1 MPRPVSNVVLVLDPD
16 RVEHLRETLE
26 TWGLEFEDRPH
37 AHFLARDEDA
47 TIVAYE
53 SGKLVVGGRE
63 AQRMARHLAAR
74 DDLGVSRP
82 SSSPE
87 PDRVGA
93 TSFRPRI
100 GTDEA
105 GKGDYFG
112 PLVVAGVRLE
122 DEDAEDALGR
132 FGGAE
137 SKNLPDTEARAM
149 ATAIKDEVPTE
160 VVRLD
165 PPKYNDLYDRIGGQN
180 RLLAWA
186 HARCF
191 EDLLEGGDVD
201 LLVTDQFASESV
213 LESALMERG
222 SQVELAQEPRGERDA
237 AIAAASVLARAEFLR
252 GLAELEAEWDADL
265 PTGAGEDVDAAGRA
279 LVEEHGDEALPEVAK
294 VHFRTTDRVLG

>member
-1 MPRPVSNVVLVLDPD
+1 MSNVVLVLDPGKVD
-16 RVEHLRETLE
+16 HLRDTLE

-53 SGKLVVGGRE
+53 SGKLVVGGQE
-63 AQRMARHLAAR
+63 AERMARHLTAR
-74 DDLGVSRP
+74 DDLGVSPRP
-82 SSSPE
+82 SPE
-87 PDRVGA
+87 DPSWMEAVGFQA
-93 TSFRPRI
+93 RI

-122 DEDAEDALGR
+122 DEEAEEALAE
-132 FGGAE
+132 FGGGE
-137 SKNLPDTEARAM
+137 SKTVSDPEVRAM
-149 ATAIKDEVPTE
+149 ASAIRDRVPTE

-165 PPKYNDLYDRIGGQN
+165 PPKYNELYGEIGGQN

-191 EDLLEGGDVD
+191 EDLLAEGDVD
-201 LLVTDQFASESV
+201 LLVTDEFAHPSV
-213 LESALMERG
+213 LEGALMERG

-237 AIAAASVLARAEFLR
+237 AIAAASVVARAHFLR
-252 GLAELEAEWDADL
+252 GLAELEAEWGVDL
-265 PTGAGEDVDAAGRA
+265 PKGASQG
-279 LVEEHGDEALPEVAK
+279 VEEAARAFVAEHGEASLPEVAK
-294 VHFRTTDRVLG
+294 VHFQTTDRVLG